1 MSHLPPLSALRAFE
15 AAVRLG
21 GFARAA
27 AELNVSTSAVS
38 HQIRALE
45 EVLGA
50 RLLERSTG
58 LGGISVTPA
67 GARLLPAVSSA
78 LSLLGDA
85 CADIRGTAKRLTVS
99 ANAPFSSM
107 WLARRLAEF
116 SALHP
121 TTPLNAVV
129 LDDEPD
135 FARDGI
141 DLAIVHVPQQ
151 KLKPDDDV
159 LLKET
164 VFPVCSPELHP
175 FASGAV
181 CRSRLLQEMHENSP
195 EIDWRNWASEFGL
208 PDDFETKIIR
218 YSSFSQ
224 VIGAA
229 VGGAGIALGRTPL
242 IEPELRSGRLVP
254 LIPGLS
260 RAASW
265 RFVMRSNPSRRHRL
279 LDPLMAFL
287 RDEASK
293 TMSADPLDA
302 LDARDPATRH
312 AVRRASREIGDAA

>member
-45 EVLGA
+45 ETLGA

-58 LGGISVTPA
+58 LGGIRVTSA
-67 GARLLPAVSSA
+67 GARLLPAVSDA

-85 CADIRGTAKRLTVS
+85 CAEIRGTGNAQRLTVS

-141 DLAIVHVPQQ
+141 DLAIVHVPAR

-159 LLKET
+159 LLQET

-175 FASGAV
+175 VAYGAV

-260 RAASW
+260 RPASW
-265 RFVMRSNPSRRHRL
+265 RFVLRRNPSRRHRL
-279 LDPLMAFL
+279 LDPLVAFL
-287 RDEASK
+287 HEEAAK
-293 TMSADPLDA
+293 TMAGGESDA
-302 LDARDPATRH
+302 SDPATRH
-312 AVRRASREIGDAA
+312 AARHANREIGDAA